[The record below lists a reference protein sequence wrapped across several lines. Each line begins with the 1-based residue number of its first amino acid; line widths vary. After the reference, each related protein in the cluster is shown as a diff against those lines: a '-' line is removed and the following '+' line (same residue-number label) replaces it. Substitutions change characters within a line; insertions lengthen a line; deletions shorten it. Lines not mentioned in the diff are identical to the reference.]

1 MSTSAIYELVGYAG
15 SALIVVSLTRKS
27 ILKLRVFGL
36 AGAVVFLVYSTL
48 IQAYPIAIVNVV
60 IIFIHIFFL
69 RTLLSIKKE
78 YFTVLR
84 VHKKSRYLL
93 HFIEFHA
100 DEIHRFQPGFA
111 YVPSDDQIQVFILRD
126 LVPAGLFIG
135 RVCPDHSIEI
145 KLDFVIPS
153 YRDFNAGK
161 FLYSPRSGVFAN
173 PRCDRAWSEAGT
185 ELHAEYL
192 ERMGFVSSPAANGR
206 VVYHLDLTA
215 LHEPAAM

>member
-15 SALIVVSLTRKS
+15 STLIVISLTRKS

-60 IIFIHIFFL
+60 IIFIHGFFL
-69 RTLLSIKKE
+69 RTLLSTRKE

-84 VHKKSRYLL
+84 VHKDSQYLL
-93 HFIEFHA
+93 RFLEFHA
-100 DEIHRFQPGFA
+100 DEIHVYQPGFA
-111 YVPSDDQIQVFILRD
+111 YVPSDDQIRVFILRD

-135 RVCPDHSIEI
+135 RVCADGSIEI

-161 FLYSPRSGVFAN
+161 FLYSTRSGVFAN
-173 PRCDRAWSEAGT
+173 PRCDMAWSETGT
-185 ELHAEYL
+185 DRHEEYL
-192 ERMGFVSSPAANGR
+192 KRMGFVASTSEDGR
-206 VVYHLDLTA
+206 VTYHLDLAA
-215 LHEPAAM
+215 LHEPAAR